1 MDPKIQEEK
10 ARAVNEREH
19 AQYEKAQRRLGE
31 LVSNPAKKSFNVPSG
46 MSIFHSGLMG
56 PLDREQFYITLYD
69 FFCTNTQCQSHA
81 ERFP

>member
-31 LVSNPAKKSFNVPSG
+31 LVSNPAKNLSMSPAACLSF
-46 MSIFHSGLMG
+46 IAGLW
-56 PLDREQFYITLYD
+56 D
-69 FFCTNTQCQSHA
+69 H
-81 ERFP
+81 